1 VSGWDLG
8 ENYWCKNFKLI
19 YRCEDSHLAVQFGQ
33 LLIRSRSNVSRDVI
47 RNRGIAV
54 ERSVCPSRSCVHQN
68 DLTNRRNSVITS

>member
-33 LLIRSRSNVSRDVI
+33 LLNRSRSNVSRDVVLLSRGPSI
-47 RNRGIAV
+47 RHVPACIK
-54 ERSVCPSRSCVHQN
+54 
-68 DLTNRRNSVITS
+68 TT